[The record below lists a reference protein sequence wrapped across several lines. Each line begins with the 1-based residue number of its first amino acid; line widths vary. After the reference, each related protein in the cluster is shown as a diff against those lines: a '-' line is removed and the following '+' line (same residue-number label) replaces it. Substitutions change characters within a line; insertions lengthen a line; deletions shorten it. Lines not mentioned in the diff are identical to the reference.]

1 MHEAPPKT
9 IAYDRDFGNQP
20 YPPKFDPTRYPVGT
34 IVRVTAR
41 RTRLT
46 ATYESNGHCWR
57 RTDGNVAPRP
67 KDG

>member
-1 MHEAPPKT
+1 MAEDIERSK
-9 IAYDRDFGNQP
+9 GLQP
-20 YPPKFDPTRYPVGT
+20 HPPKFDPDRYPAGT

-46 ATYESNGHCWR
+46 ATYESNGVCWR

-67 KDG
+67 ED